1 MAEIT
6 TMMMKTLFFPD
17 AEEELIRADFS
28 HSREVSAVA
37 DLAAVPEEDSE
48 AVALAD
54 SAAAE
59 VLAAVVLQEDGS
71 FFGWDKS

>member
-1 MAEIT
+1 M
-6 TMMMKTLFFPD
+6 
-17 AEEELIRADFS
+17 
-28 HSREVSAVA
+28 A

-59 VLAAVVLQEDGS
+59 VLAAVVLLVVGRLLRVNNILHLASE
-71 FFGWDKS
+71 KR

>member
-17 AEEELIRADFS
+17 AEEEPIRADFS

-59 VLAAVVLQEDGS
+59 VLAAVVLQEDGK
-71 FFGWDKS
+71 FE